1 MQRDG
6 EYLKYEEEKP
16 LLELPALIFL
26 AATGLCLIIAMM
38 LLFLPWYLAAGIFF
52 AIAITIGIILN
63 PFIAIPLYLVGA
75 YVQPMAFFPE
85 LAQYQLPVIAAFGI
99 LLIWMFHIMIYRD
112 FKIPKSNQVKCLL
125 VFVGILVFSSITNW
139 EYNSFSFLDMAKV
152 IVLYFLVSNLVKTKT
167 QVKNILFF
175 SLLLGSM
182 TALFGIYQQM
192 HGLGGTF
199 GGGVTR
205 ALGFEGNP
213 NHLAIDMVLLIP
225 IVLGLLRNNGN
236 FISRGLFLVL
246 CGLFVITVIL
256 TYSRAGVFGLAI
268 VLLLAVWKFLKMSK
282 KIAYFLI
289 GLTVTLMA
297 LPYVPVV
304 YIERVMSIANLQ
316 DVSIV
321 GRLDGLIVGFW
332 MMLEHP
338 FLGVGLGRWA
348 YAYWE
353 KAITLPAVATKL
365 SYWPHNIFIEVGA
378 ELGVLALISFL
389 LLLFFVFKDLNF
401 SKKIFLEKRETLLST
416 VAETLEIGLIG
427 FLCCA
432 FFAAAVHLKLVWML
446 MGFSVSLKQLAM
458 TYKDKG

>member
-1 MQRDG
+1 MRRRED
-6 EYLKYEEEKP
+6 YLKYEEERP

-26 AATGLCLIIAMM
+26 AATVVCLIIAMT
-38 LLFLPWYLAAGIFF
+38 LLFLPWYLAVGIFF
-52 AIAITIGIILN
+52 AMAVMIGIILN

-99 LLIWMFHIMIYRD
+99 LLIWMFHIIIYRD
-112 FKIPKSNQVKCLL
+112 FKMPKSNQVKCLL
-125 VFVGILVFSSITNW
+125 VFVVILVFSSITGW

-152 IVLYFLVSNLVKTKT
+152 IVLYFLVANLVKTKN

-182 TALFGIYQQM
+182 TAVFGIYQQM
-192 HGLGGTF
+192 HGLGGAF

-213 NHLAIDMVLLIP
+213 NHLAIDMVLLVP
-225 IVLGLLRNNGN
+225 IILGLLRNSGN
-236 FISRGLFLVL
+236 FILKGLFLFL

-256 TYSRAGVFGLAI
+256 TYSRAGAIGLAV
-268 VLLLAVWKFLKMSK
+268 VLLLATWKFFKLSK
-282 KIAYFLI
+282 KIAYFLT
-289 GLTVTLMA
+289 GLAVMLMV
-297 LPYVPVV
+297 LPYVPEV

-316 DVSIV
+316 DVSIT
-321 GRLDGLIVGFW
+321 GRLDGWIVGFCI
-332 MMLEHP
+332 MLDHP

-348 YAYWE
+348 QIYWE
-353 KAITLPAVATKL
+353 KAITLPAVATKF
-365 SYWPHNIFIEVGA
+365 SYWPHNIFIETGA
-378 ELGVLALISFL
+378 ELGIVALISFL
-389 LLLFFVFKDLNF
+389 MLLFYVFKDLNF
-401 SKKIFLEKRETLLST
+401 SKKIFLEKNENFLST

-432 FFAAAVHLKLVWML
+432 FFAAALHLKLVWML
-446 MGFSVSLKQLAM
+446 IGFSVSLKQLAT
-458 TYKDKG
+458 TYKDK